1 MVLMCV
7 AVGTNAAGWE
17 RRSDDP
23 GPSCIC
29 GCNHGGDT
37 CARRLPALTS
47 ANGKGRRPLDGI
59 WAVTEGAQNMSS
71 SPLSRGTQEGR
82 GYLHQDARRGG
93 GGKMVVVREPAA
105 SGERL
110 ELRAVGK
117 YDRGNHLAGEGRRL
131 IDKLLFSQNKLWLT
145 LSLIL
150 C

>member
-1 MVLMCV
+1 MH
-7 AVGTNAAGWE
+7 
-17 RRSDDP
+17 R
-23 GPSCIC
+23 
-29 GCNHGGDT
+29 GC
-37 CARRLPALTS
+37 LPLTS
-47 ANGKGRRPLDGI
+47 ANGKGRQPLDGI
-59 WAVTEGAQNMSS
+59 WAVTEGAQSMSS
-71 SPLSRGTQEGR
+71 SPLSQGTQEGR
-82 GYLHQDARRGG
+82 RYLHQGLDARQEREGG
-93 GGKMVVVREPAA
+93 NTAAVREPAA

>member
-17 RRSDDP
+17 RRSDNP
-23 GPSCIC
+23 GRSCIR
-29 GCNHGGDT
+29 GCSHGGDT
-37 CARRLPALTS
+37 CAQRLPALTS
-47 ANGKGRRPLDGI
+47 ANGKGRQPLDGI

-71 SPLSRGTQEGR
+71 SPLSQGTQEGR
-82 GYLHQDARRGG
+82 YLHQGPDAREESGW
-93 GGKMVVVREPAA
+93 GGKTVAVRA

-110 ELRAVGK
+110 EPRAVGK